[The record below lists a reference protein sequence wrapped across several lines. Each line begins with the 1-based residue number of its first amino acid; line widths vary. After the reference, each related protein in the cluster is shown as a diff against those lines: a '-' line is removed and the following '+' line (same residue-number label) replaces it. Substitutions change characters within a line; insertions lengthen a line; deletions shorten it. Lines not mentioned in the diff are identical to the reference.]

1 MLELVAYKKNCGEAI
16 ATLGYTGFSYEIVG
30 ENGDLDGDGKNLP
43 DYLEIVCGYQNLQFY
58 KTIREGVDI
67 LGEVWGATINKYLT
81 TFPGMDSHL
90 DAKTISQWVL
100 LGDPSLKIGGYS

>member
-1 MLELVAYKKNCGEAI
+1 RKIGGGAI
-16 ATLGYTGFSYEIVG
+16 ATLGHTGLSYEIVG

-43 DYLEIVCGYQNLQFY
+43 DCLEIVCGYQNLQFY
-58 KTIREGVDI
+58 KIIGGGVDI

-81 TFPGMDSHL
+81 TFPGMDSQL
-90 DAKTISQWVL
+90 YAKTISQWVL